1 MFLLIDNYDSFTFN
15 LVQAFLSLGRN
26 PLVLRNDDPSLTTL
40 AEDPELEAVC
50 ISPGPGHP
58 DRAGL
63 CLEVLRRLPDRVPV
77 LGVCLGHQ
85 VLARRAGAPVVVAP
99 RIMHGKVSEI
109 RHNGLSL
116 FRGLPDPMRA
126 GRYHSLIVE
135 AGDDNPVFAVTAR
148 AEGGEIMALEF
159 RDRPW
164 MGVQFHPE
172 SVLTPDG
179 SRLLGNFLELS
190 ASVASAPEDIRPD
203 APGAVS
209 GEAGRDEAG
218 GVRAPYP
225 LSRIMDMVARR
236 ENLPPSMARA
246 AFARRMDGEMT
257 PAQAG
262 AFLLGLRAKGETPEE
277 MGEAVAAVLARA
289 VPVDLPDDEHILD
302 VVGTGGDGR
311 FSFNCSSGTALT
323 LAAMGH
329 RIVKHGNRSVSSR
342 CGSADV
348 LEGLGFDLEPEP
360 EELRKHLTEDGF
372 VFLFAPRFHPAFR
385 HVMPVR
391 RELGVRTLFNI
402 MGPLV
407 NPAKPRRCF
416 LGVADP
422 DLLPLVAHTLARM
435 EGRRGAVVHGAGGYD
450 ELTTLGPADVA
461 YVADGKVRFTT
472 LDPAEFGFSPDDP
485 ERLSITGP
493 EDGTAVLRELL
504 DGRGPE
510 AMRNMLVLNT
520 GFALHLLNPQ
530 RPLAVCM
537 EDAGKAVADGAGGR
551 YLRRLKAG
559 GRLRDFVFNPPE
571 RVA

>member
-15 LVQAFLSLGRN
+15 LVQAFQTLGAHPR
-26 PLVLRNDDPSLTTL
+26 VLRNDDPALVEFAVHPDL
-40 AEDPELEAVC
+40 KAVC

-63 CLEVLRRLPDRVPV
+63 CFDFLRLLPPRVPV

-85 VLARRAGAPVVVAP
+85 VLARLAGVPVIVAP

-116 FRGLPDPMRA
+116 FRGLPDPLRA
-126 GRYHSLIVE
+126 GRYHSLVAE

-148 AEGGEIMALEF
+148 AEGGEIMALEY

-164 MGVQFHPE
+164 TGVQFHPE

-179 SRLLGNFLELS
+179 PRLLGNFLTLARSGAQALEELR
-190 ASVASAPEDIRPD
+190 AAAHAPQPENDDPQDKGSTRT
-203 APGAVS
+203 
-209 GEAGRDEAG
+209 
-218 GVRAPYP
+218 PYP
-225 LSRIMDMVARR
+225 LSLIMDRVARR
-236 ENLPPSMARA
+236 ENLPASMARA
-246 AFARRMDGEMT
+246 AFARLMDGEMT

-289 VPVDLPDDEHILD
+289 VPVDLPDDGQVLD

-323 LAAMGH
+323 LAALGH
-329 RIVKHGNRSVSSR
+329 KIVKHGNRSVSSR

-348 LEGLGFDLEPEP
+348 LEGLGFDLEPSP
-360 EELRKHLTEDGF
+360 EELQKHLAEDGF
-372 VFLFAPRFHPAFR
+372 VFLFAPRFHPSFR
-385 HVMPVR
+385 HVMPIR

-407 NPAKPRRCF
+407 NPARPRRCF
-416 LGVADP
+416 LGVADR
-422 DLLPLVAHTLARM
+422 DLLPLVARTLARM
-435 EGRRGAVVHGAGGYD
+435 GGRRGAVVHGAGGYD

-461 YVADGKVRFTT
+461 YVDNADVRFTT
-472 LDPAEFGFSPDDP
+472 LDPAEYGFSPDDP
-485 ERLSITGP
+485 DQLSISGP
-493 EDGTAVLRELL
+493 EDGTAVLGELL
-504 DGRGPE
+504 DGRGPQ
-510 AMRNMLVLNT
+510 AMRNMLALNT
-520 GFALHLLNPQ
+520 GFALHLIDPE
-530 RPLAVCM
+530 RPLAACM
-537 EDAGKAVADGAGGR
+537 DDARQAVADGAGGR
-551 YLRRLKAG
+551 YLRKLKTT
-559 GRLRDFVFNPPE
+559 GRLRGFAFSSPE
-571 RVA
+571 QAA